1 MDKYDEFEEAKLLNE
16 KLKKSVEDLTNHN
29 RLLSTL
35 LSLLPVGVFM
45 VDAADGKPLIA
56 NDKAYEFLGSEILKK
71 ASERSIIE
79 AFKANKKEDMKP
91 YPIEDLPIVKGMKGI
106 ASHVDNIIVKR
117 PDGSEMLLEMFGTPV
132 KYNEGQSW
140 ASLVTFLDITERKK
154 TEDRLFYLS
163 FHDHLTGVFNRR
175 HFELE
180 MTRLDTKSNL
190 PMSTVIGDINGL
202 KFVNDVLGRMEG
214 DKLIIETA
222 KIIQGCC
229 RPEDTLA
236 RTGGDEFSILLPNTD
251 RETCLG
257 ILNDIYVACEIY
269 NKKASNDILHI
280 SLSLGYD
287 TKENESEDLIQVMRK
302 AEDYMIQHKL
312 LAKKSSHSTI
322 ISSIKATMLEK
333 SHETEEHA
341 ERMAI
346 MSKQLGRMIGLSENE
361 MNNLELLATLHDIG
375 KIGISDQILNKPGK
389 LSQEEWIEMK
399 KHPEIGYRI
408 AMSSPELVSI
418 AEYILTHHERWDG
431 EGYPQKLA
439 GEKIP
444 LISRILAVVD
454 AYDAMTEDR
463 PYRKAMSK
471 QDAVM
476 EIKRNLGTQFDPL
489 MAKIFLDKVLKVK

>member
-1 MDKYDEFEEAKLLNE
+1 MDLYDDVTEIKKLNE
-16 KLKKSVEDLTNHN
+16 KLKESIENLSNQN

-45 VDAADGKPLIA
+45 VDATDGKPLIA
-56 NDKAYEFLGSEILKK
+56 NDKAYEFLGSQILQ
-71 ASERSIIE
+71 E
-79 AFKANKKEDMKP
+79 ANAKNITEVFEARKKEDMQP
-91 YPIEDLPIVKGMKGI
+91 YPKEEMPIVKGMKGMT
-106 ASHVDNIIVKR
+106 SHVDNMIVKR
-117 PDGSEMLLEMFGTPV
+117 PDGTEILLEMFGTPV
-132 KYNEGQSW
+132 KYNEGQNW

-154 TEDRLFYLS
+154 AEEKLFYLS
-163 FHDHLTGVFNRR
+163 YHDYLTGLYNRR
-175 HFELE
+175 YFEME
-180 MTRLDTKSNL
+180 MSRIEAENNMPL
-190 PMSTVIGDINGL
+190 STIIADINGL
-202 KFVNDVLGRMEG
+202 KFVNDILGRMEG

-222 KIIQGCC
+222 RIIQDSC
-229 RPEDTLA
+229 RPGDVIA

-251 RETCLG
+251 NETALG
-257 ILNDIYVACEIY
+257 VLNDIYVACEIF
-269 NKKASNDILHI
+269 NKKASNEILHI

-287 TKENESEDLIQVMRK
+287 TKENEAEDLIQVIRK

-312 LAKKSSHSTI
+312 LAKKSSHNTI

-341 ERMAI
+341 ERMVI

-375 KIGISDQILNKPGK
+375 KIGISDQILNKPDK
-389 LSQEEWIEMK
+389 LSPEEWVEMK

-431 EGYPQKLA
+431 DGYPQKLA

-444 LISRILAVVD
+444 LLSRILAVVD

-471 QDAVM
+471 QDAVL
-476 EIKRNLGTQFDPL
+476 EIKSNLGTQFDPL
-489 MAKIFLDKVLKVK
+489 MAKIFLGKVLEV

>member
-154 TEDRLFYLS
+154 TEERLFYLS
-163 FHDHLTGVFNRR
+163 FHDHLTGVYNRR
-175 HFELE
+175 CFELE
-180 MTRLDTKSNL
+180 MSRLDTESNL
-190 PMSTVIGDINGL
+190 PLSIIIGDFNGL
-202 KFVNDVLGRMEG
+202 KFINDVLGRREG
-214 DKLIIETA
+214 DNLIIATA
-222 KIIQGCC
+222 KIMQDSCHSV
-229 RPEDTLA
+229 DVLA
-236 RTGGDEFSILLPNTD
+236 RTGGDEFSILLPNTK
-251 RETCLG
+251 RETVLE
-257 ILNDIYVACEIY
+257 IINDIYIACEVY
-269 NKKASNDILHI
+269 NRKASNEMMHI
-280 SLSLGYD
+280 SISLGCD
-287 TKENESEDLIQVMRK
+287 TKDDISEDFSLVMRK

-341 ERMAI
+341 ERLAI
-346 MSKQLGRMIGLSENE
+346 MSK
-361 MNNLELLATLHDIG
+361 
-375 KIGISDQILNKPGK
+375 
-389 LSQEEWIEMK
+389 
-399 KHPEIGYRI
+399 
-408 AMSSPELVSI
+408 
-418 AEYILTHHERWDG
+418 
-431 EGYPQKLA
+431 
-439 GEKIP
+439 
-444 LISRILAVVD
+444 
-454 AYDAMTEDR
+454 
-463 PYRKAMSK
+463 
-471 QDAVM
+471 
-476 EIKRNLGTQFDPL
+476 
-489 MAKIFLDKVLKVK
+489 